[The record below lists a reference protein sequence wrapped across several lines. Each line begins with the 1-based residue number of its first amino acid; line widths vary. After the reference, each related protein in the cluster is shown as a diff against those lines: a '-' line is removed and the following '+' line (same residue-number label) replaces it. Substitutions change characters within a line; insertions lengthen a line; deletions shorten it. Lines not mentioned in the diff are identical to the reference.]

1 MFNRTTSFLFGKYGE
16 VFKTMPEPESS
27 FMRNARIS
35 NVRLRDKQ
43 IHYYMN
49 YDRPVYIRAISGII
63 MLIVATKED
72 PQHYERFIIHRVVK
86 LRPDT
91 MFNLISVSQS
101 ARYEICYLNS
111 SKYEEISLPQGLP
124 IVYERLVPKIR
135 IQEILCCYYQVRNS
149 DYFFPGEAHNYF
161 ELTLST

>member
-135 IQEILCCYYQVRNS
+135 IQ
-149 DYFFPGEAHNYF
+149 
-161 ELTLST
+161 